1 MKKSRT
7 TEDITLMKAGPDE
20 VKGIARVCSEGWR
33 ATYGYLEDESYVNS
47 VIEEYYNEK
56 RIENEV
62 TEFSENWHGYFVAKE
77 DGEVAGAIGGGTI
90 GEEIGEIF
98 VFYMDPN
105 KRNRGIGSKLLNYY
119 TDYQKNIGI
128 KEQWLSAQKGN
139 EKAIPFYEAK
149 GFIKQSEKISESSK
163 THVSIRYMRHIE

>member
-1 MKKSRT
+1 
-7 TEDITLMKAGPDE
+7 MKAGPDE
-20 VKGIARVCSEGWR
+20 VKGIARVCSEGWC

-47 VIEEYYNEK
+47 VIEEYYNVN

-62 TEFSENWHGYFVAKE
+62 TQFSENWHGYFVAKK
-77 DGEVAGAIGGGTI
+77 DGEVVGAIGGGTI
-90 GEEIGEIF
+90 AAELVEIF

-105 KRNRGIGSKLLNYY
+105 KRNRGIGTKLLNYY
-119 TDYQKNIGI
+119 TDYQKILGI

-149 GFIKQSEKISESSK
+149 GFVKQSEKTSEGSGK
-163 THVSIRYMRHIE
+163 HVSIRYMREI

>member
-1 MKKSRT
+1 MDKIAII
-7 TEDITLMKAGPDE
+7 EGLILMKAGPED

-33 ATYGYLEDESYVNS
+33 ATYGYLEDEAYVNR

-56 RIENEV
+56 RIEKEV
-62 TEFSENWHGYFVAKE
+62 TVFTEGWHGYFVAKE
-77 DGEVAGAIGGGTI
+77 DGEVVGAIGGGTI
-90 GEEIGEIF
+90 GEETGEIF

-119 TDYQKNIGI
+119 TDYQKNLGI
-128 KEQWLSAQKGN
+128 KEQWLSAQKDN

-149 GFIKQSEKISESSK
+149 GFVKQSEKRSEGSGK
-163 THVSIRYMRHIE
+163 HLSIRYMREI